1 MKRLAMF
8 FALFTCLTLSGCV
21 SLPPLNFSARDIQ
34 FSADKIDGDLRNVS
48 VSLASEK
55 EKTGDLEVGLLGNVY
70 EQSFRSTF
78 KDSLEEALH
87 ASGVFNPSSNIKVS
101 VFAKVLKFD
110 SPPMGITFTTDM
122 DVLYKVQNLN
132 DGSTIYEKMISS
144 VGEREASFAFT
155 GATRY
160 TEARNR
166 TVQNNIKNFIVDL
179 QEFAKTHR
187 AQLESKQ

>member
-1 MKRLAMF
+1 MKRLTVF
-8 FALFTCLTLSGCV
+8 LALFTCLTLSGCV

-34 FSADKIDGDLRNVS
+34 FSANKIDGDLRNVS

-55 EKTGDLEVGLLGNVY
+55 EKTGDLEVGL
-70 EQSFRSTF
+70 FRSTF

-110 SPPMGITFTTDM
+110 SPPMGITFTTEM

-144 VGEREASFAFT
+144 VGECEASFAFT

-166 TVQNNIKNFIVDL
+166 TVQNNIKSFIVDL
-179 QEFAKTHR
+179 QEFARQHKPIP
-187 AQLESKQ
+187 SK